1 MTAPTP
7 LLAPEILQQ
16 AQTTMQLRAASRD
29 LEQERSMAR
38 AIRIFNATTDHKLTE
53 HDGWTFMVCLKQARA
68 QIGKFDVDDYVDG
81 AAYMALAGEC
91 AGTTE

>member
-1 MTAPTP
+1 MTTPTP

-38 AIRIFNATTDHKLTE
+38 TIRIFNATTDRQLTE
-53 HDGWTFMVCLKQARA
+53 HDGWIFMACLKLARA
-68 QIGKFDVDDYVDG
+68 QIGKFEVDDYVDG

-91 AGTTE
+91 AGTTD